1 MHHIGERAYK
11 LLFSPFVIFPFS
23 SFTRMFR
30 PMQCT
35 VLFRALPNLPFL
47 PLYICFYV
55 TSCSNLMVSVIRR
68 IELLSELINILQ
80 HNILSGSLAL
90 QGLLQIHIPSCF
102 LVNRFNLNNRNAGS
116 VAAEIQEPQVLKFW
130 SRIFFLSNF
139 GFPKISWFLLMLQ
152 QGFPGMLRH
161 VWLKYKFSK
170 GRGSYELLLH
180 GFRWVEMGWVKISK
194 NLMQLLSEL
203 LARRRNSSL
212 ALCRIVNH
220 CVAVR
225 VGV

>member
-1 MHHIGERAYK
+1 MGCGIKRRLGLVASPLVGRSCK
-11 LLFSPFVIFPFS
+11 LRIIILGRLDFLLLYIRIPSFLVSNMQRLCIISGREPTNCRFPLFLS

-116 VAAEIQEPQVLKFW
+116 VAAEIQEPQVLNFW
-130 SRIFFLSNF
+130 SRIFIFLSN
-139 GFPKISWFLLMLQ
+139 
-152 QGFPGMLRH
+152 
-161 VWLKYKFSK
+161 
-170 GRGSYELLLH
+170 
-180 GFRWVEMGWVKISK
+180 
-194 NLMQLLSEL
+194 
-203 LARRRNSSL
+203 
-212 ALCRIVNH
+212 
-220 CVAVR
+220 
-225 VGV
+225 

>member
-1 MHHIGERAYK
+1 MGCGIKRRLGLVASPLVGRSCKLRIIILGRLDFLLLHIRIPSFLVSNIHATFMHHIGERAYK
-11 LLFSPFVIFPFS
+11 LSFSPFVIFPFS

-55 TSCSNLMVSVIRR
+55 TSCSNLMVTVIRR

-102 LVNRFNLNNRNAGS
+102 LVNRFNLNNRNAWS
-116 VAAEIQEPQVLKFW
+116 VAAEIQEPQVLNFW
-130 SRIFFLSNF
+130 SRIFIFLSN
-139 GFPKISWFLLMLQ
+139 
-152 QGFPGMLRH
+152 
-161 VWLKYKFSK
+161 
-170 GRGSYELLLH
+170 
-180 GFRWVEMGWVKISK
+180 
-194 NLMQLLSEL
+194 
-203 LARRRNSSL
+203 
-212 ALCRIVNH
+212 
-220 CVAVR
+220 
-225 VGV
+225 